1 MTTKSANRSASQKPK
16 RKAPS
21 TAWKPGQS
29 GNPAGAPK
37 RGMSWRE
44 IIDEVGEE
52 IKRGGKYAGVNYK
65 HAVVTAMYEE
75 ASNKSNTNAANWLAR
90 YGGGETEF
98 SKYSDEQLRNLI
110 AQRLGINADGTQS
123 GTDSD
128 GEESSE

>member
-1 MTTKSANRSASQKPK
+1 MAAKSANRPATQKPK

-21 TAWKPGQS
+21 TAWKKGQS

-44 IIDEVGEE
+44 IIDEVGED
-52 IKRGGKYAGVNYK
+52 IKRGGKYKGINYK
-65 HAVVTAMYEE
+65 HAVVAAMFEE
-75 ASNKSNTNAANWLAR
+75 ASNQANTNAANWLAR

-110 AQRLGINADGTQS
+110 AQRLGIDADGTRP
-123 GTDSD
+123 GADTHGED
-128 GEESSE
+128 GD